1 MGGRGGRGGRG
12 EAGWT
17 QKFCLFCKNFCQQE
31 AISSANDV
39 FIFQITQL
47 SPNFKDAFKNIWRP
61 TIFCQATKLILCS
74 LTAILRRVIL
84 FREHDQEKFLLA
96 DTKNFACLRCE
107 QGCKNQTL
115 VITNFPIFGKRQT
128 LFFVVV
134 RTGLSEGD
142 DRRIFWGSE
151 FSIRGLFWEGKFGK
165 YFLGR
170 PDLSMDFWGIQNT
183 YFTNVS

>member
-1 MGGRGGRGGRG
+1 MRTRL
-12 EAGWT
+12 
-17 QKFCLFCKNFCQQE
+17 QKQNIGDYK
-31 AISSANDV
+31 
-39 FIFQITQL
+39 IFQ
-47 SPNFKDAFKNIWRP
+47 
-61 TIFCQATKLILCS
+61 
-74 LTAILRRVIL
+74 
-84 FREHDQEKFLLA
+84 FLA
-96 DTKNFACLRCE
+96 NAK
-107 QGCKNQTL
+107 
-115 VITNFPIFGKRQT
+115 

-151 FSIRGLFWEGKFGK
+151 FSIPRRFWEGKFGK